1 MKTIDTNALF
11 AIIYMIRSTE
21 TRMPA
26 KTPHQGC
33 RSMNYLITGFVLTA
47 EQRKKISRI
56 LTEWFIGSVL
66 KLTHK

>member
-26 KTPHQGC
+26 QTPCREHRSKTYPTIG
-33 RSMNYLITGFVLTA
+33 YVLTA

-56 LTEWFIGSVL
+56 LTEWVIGSVL

>member
-1 MKTIDTNALF
+1 
-11 AIIYMIRSTE
+11 MIRSTE

-26 KTPHQGC
+26 QTPCREHRSKTYPTIG
-33 RSMNYLITGFVLTA
+33 YVLTA

-56 LTEWFIGSVL
+56 LTEWVIGSVL